1 MKVNIAWSTNDDSSD
16 AGNTIAKKAVL
27 DLVQTKLAII
37 FSSEKYNTINL
48 LKGAKSILGTAP
60 IIGCTSQKGIITP
73 DGLITSKKG
82 FAGIMAMGDNDTA
95 VGTAILDKGTSARE
109 TGKAVARIARNK
121 INPNCSPSYFMM
133 ISTPGDEEEYLKGIQ
148 DEIGDVPCFGG
159 VASDDDLSGNWKI
172 YTEEGISSNGVCVA
186 FFYTNKEIK
195 NVLDGRYHETIH
207 SGVITKKTGD
217 YEIDEINGMQAL
229 KVYSEWI
236 NKKTKDLKGEK
247 ITKETTL
254 YPIGVKSHDGE
265 LYIINEI
272 LNGNTDY
279 SINVSNKIS
288 TNIAVVQMQTSDN
301 EIAESSSMVVRE
313 LNEIATRTPVA
324 YLLFNSANR
333 INEINKNS
341 DEEYAE
347 ILIEKLKKETNNKP
361 FIMAMSMGEIGRKN
375 HSSNLCGNLMISA
388 TVFAE

>member
-1 MKVNIAWSTNDDSSD
+1 MFNILIVEDDK
-16 AGNTIAKKAVL
+16 NL
-27 DLVQTKLAII
+27 RKLITTCLKR
-37 FSSEKYNTINL
+37 EKYNT
-48 LKGAKSILGTAP
+48 
-60 IIGCTSQKGIITP
+60 
-73 DGLITSKKG
+73 
-82 FAGIMAMGDNDTA
+82 
-95 VGTAILDKGTSARE
+95 
-109 TGKAVARIARNK
+109 
-121 INPNCSPSYFMM
+121 
-133 ISTPGDEEEYLKGIQ
+133 
-148 DEIGDVPCFGG
+148 
-159 VASDDDLSGNWKI
+159 
-172 YTEEGISSNGVCVA
+172 
-186 FFYTNKEIK
+186 
-195 NVLDGRYHETIH
+195 
-207 SGVITKKTGD
+207 
-217 YEIDEINGMQAL
+217 YEAINGMQAL

-301 EIAESSSMVVRE
+301 EIAESASMVVRE

-341 DEEYAE
+341 DQEYEE

>member
-82 FAGIMAMGDNDTA
+82 FAGIMAIGDNDTA

-109 TGKAVARIARNK
+109 T
-121 INPNCSPSYFMM
+121 M